1 MKVLVLGIGN
11 VMFADEGV
19 GVHFIN
25 FIKNNFSF
33 TSSIHSIDFIDGGT
47 MANLLIPIIAEYDFV
62 VIVDCIDADDSEIG
76 DVYYFDFEAMPKSIS
91 WSGSAHEIEMLQ
103 TLQMMDLTGDRPIT
117 KILAVVPKR
126 IKPTSFSLSDE
137 IKKSL
142 PIMQKSLFDEL
153 SNLGFAIQQTKNLSI
168 EEIINLWQKEQF

>member
-1 MKVLVLGIGN
+1 
-11 VMFADEGV
+11 MFADEGV

-25 FIKNNFSF
+25 LIKNNFSF
-33 TSSIHSIDFIDGGT
+33 NSKSHEIEFIDGGT
-47 MANLLIPIIAEYDFV
+47 MANLLIPIIAEHDFV
-62 VIVDCIDADDSEIG
+62 IIIDCIDADDGEIG
-76 DVYYFDFEAMPKSIS
+76 DVYYFDFEDMPKSIS

-137 IKKSL
+137 LQKSI
-142 PIMQKSLFDEL
+142 PIMQQTLFDEL
-153 SNLGFAIQQTKNLSI
+153 KKLEFDIEQKANLQITDI
-168 EEIINLWQKEQF
+168 VDLWKKDKF

>member
-1 MKVLVLGIGN
+1 
-11 VMFADEGV
+11 MFADEGV

-25 FIKNNFSF
+25 FIKNNFCF
-33 TSSIHSIDFIDGGT
+33 TSDFHNIDFIDGGT

-62 VIVDCIDADDSEIG
+62 IIIDCIDADDSEIG

-142 PIMQKSLFDEL
+142 PIMQKTLFDEL
-153 SNLGFAIQQTKNLSI
+153 SNLGFTIQQTKNLSI

>member
-1 MKVLVLGIGN
+1 
-11 VMFADEGV
+11 MFADEGI

-25 FIKNNFSF
+25 LIKNNFSF
-33 TSSIHSIDFIDGGT
+33 TSQTHTIDFIDGGT

-62 VIVDCIDADDSEIG
+62 VIVDCIDADDGEIG
-76 DVYYFDFEAMPKSIS
+76 DVYYFDFEDMPKSIS

-126 IKPTSFSLSDE
+126 IKPTSFEISDE
-137 IKKSL
+137 LQKSV
-142 PIMQKSLFDEL
+142 PIMLQTLLDEL
-153 SNLGFAIQQTKNLSI
+153 EKLGFQTTKKANLSI
-168 EEIINLWQKEQF
+168 IEIVNLWKKDQF

>member
-1 MKVLVLGIGN
+1 
-11 VMFADEGV
+11 MFADEGV

-62 VIVDCIDADDSEIG
+62 IIIDCIDADDSEIG

-142 PIMQKSLFDEL
+142 LIMQKTLFDEL
-153 SNLGFAIQQTKNLSI
+153 SNLGFSIKQTKNLSI

>member
-1 MKVLVLGIGN
+1 
-11 VMFADEGV
+11 MFADEGI

-25 FIKNNFSF
+25 LIKNNFSF
-33 TSSIHSIDFIDGGT
+33 TSQTHTIDFIDGGT

-62 VIVDCIDADDSEIG
+62 VIVDCIDADDGEIG
-76 DVYYFDFEAMPKSIS
+76 DVYYFDFEDMPKSIS

-126 IKPTSFSLSDE
+126 IEPTSFEISDE
-137 IKKSL
+137 LQKSV
-142 PIMQKSLFDEL
+142 PIMLQTLLDEL
-153 SNLGFAIQQTKNLSI
+153 EKLGFQTTKKANLSI
-168 EEIINLWQKEQF
+168 IEIVNLWKKDQF

>member
-1 MKVLVLGIGN
+1 
-11 VMFADEGV
+11 MFADEGV

-153 SNLGFAIQQTKNLSI
+153 SNLGFSIKQTKNLSI

>member
-1 MKVLVLGIGN
+1 
-11 VMFADEGV
+11 MFADEGV

-33 TSSIHSIDFIDGGT
+33 TSDFHNIDFIDGGT

-62 VIVDCIDADDSEIG
+62 IIIDCIDADDSEIG

-142 PIMQKSLFDEL
+142 PIMQKTLFDEL
-153 SNLGFAIQQTKNLSI
+153 LNLGFTIQQTKNLSI